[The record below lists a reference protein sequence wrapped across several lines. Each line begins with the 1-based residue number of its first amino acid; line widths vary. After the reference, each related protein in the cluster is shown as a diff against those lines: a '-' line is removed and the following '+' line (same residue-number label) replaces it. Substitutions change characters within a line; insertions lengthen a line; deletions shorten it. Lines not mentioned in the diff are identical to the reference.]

1 MVTVVEPRK
10 LTPIVLEAGSGRQ
23 WPVEPASGL
32 PAADPQP
39 VRAATTQILSPPLPL
54 VVNSATVPDLCSCVF
69 IPLELQVYI
78 MIVLFIVIRFS

>member
-1 MVTVVEPRK
+1 MTVVEPRK

-23 WPVEPASGL
+23 WPVEPASAL

-54 VVNSATVPDLCSCVF
+54 LSTVPPYLTCVPVF
-69 IPLELQVYI
+69 YLYSAGAPSLHHDCVVY
-78 MIVLFIVIRFS
+78 SD